1 MFRCVILSEA
11 KNPGFFR
18 LPLLYREGH
27 QRSLARL
34 FAGRV
39 EGAPIAF
46 RTCNATPWSG
56 QVRKPSDLYRRLVRS
71 LRSKTCFAT
80 ARNRRDVG
88 AKVFAGGFAP
98 FEIFAAIRISH
109 EKILFVDV
117 GEKHKKD
124 DRRMRSMTG
133 FGRAEMTRGGVQVVA
148 EARALNQRFFELK
161 LNLPRGWG
169 EYEAEVR
176 KLAQEVVERGR
187 VEIFIRCVVLKPPR
201 ARLRVN
207 DELARLY
214 VAELRRL
221 GRMLNL
227 DGNLS
232 LDAVLQRPEIFQ
244 VAEEEN
250 DTRAGAELAF
260 EALGRALK
268 ALRAE
273 RVREGRELKRDFERR
288 VKTIEGALPRI
299 DRLAAESRAAIRA
312 SYESRVRELL
322 VVTEVPINEK
332 RLFEEASAAAQHGDI
347 SEEMT
352 RLKVHLKAMRPL
364 LGRSGPIG
372 KSIEFLLQEMNR
384 EVNTMGAK
392 SQHAA
397 MSQITVEIKGELE
410 KMREQVQNVE

>member
-1 MFRCVILSEA
+1 
-11 KNPGFFR
+11 
-18 LPLLYREGH
+18 
-27 QRSLARL
+27 
-34 FAGRV
+34 
-39 EGAPIAF
+39 
-46 RTCNATPWSG
+46 
-56 QVRKPSDLYRRLVRS
+56 
-71 LRSKTCFAT
+71 
-80 ARNRRDVG
+80 
-88 AKVFAGGFAP
+88 
-98 FEIFAAIRISH
+98 
-109 EKILFVDV
+109 
-117 GEKHKKD
+117 
-124 DRRMRSMTG
+124 MRSMTG
-133 FGRAEMTRGGVQVVA
+133 FGRAELARGGVQVVA

-169 EYEAEVR
+169 EHEAEVR

-187 VEIFIRCVVLKPPR
+187 VEIFIRCVVLKPPQP
-201 ARLRVN
+201 RLRVN

-221 GRMLNL
+221 GRRLNL
-227 DGNLS
+227 EGDVS

-244 VAEEEN
+244 VAEEET
-250 DTRAGAELAF
+250 DTRVGAELAF

-268 ALRAE
+268 GLRAE
-273 RVREGRELKRDFERR
+273 RIREGRELKRDFERR
-288 VKTIEGALPRI
+288 VKAIEDALPRI
-299 DRLAAESRAAIRA
+299 DKLAVESRVAIRA
-312 SYESRVRELL
+312 SYEARVRELL
-322 VVTEVPINEK
+322 AVTDVPINEK
-332 RLFEEASAAAQHGDI
+332 RLYEEASAAAQHGDI

-352 RLKVHLKAMRPL
+352 RLKVHLKAMRTL